1 MEKYVICQ
9 GLNSLLSNCDTL
21 YIHRKSVVDTVD
33 VNWNINLLK
42 CVAMNNKN
50 EREHFFL
57 KY

>member
-33 VNWNINLLK
+33 VN
-42 CVAMNNKN
+42 
-50 EREHFFL
+50 
-57 KY
+57 